1 MLLVAMLV
9 ALPPVA
15 TLAVF
20 LAAGLLFVELV
31 LWVEAGLLRVL
42 VLAVLAGPW
51 PLPIDA
57 ASLGVGSIN
66 QSINQSSINL
76 LEPN

>member
-1 MLLVAMLV
+1 MEASDGWLAMLLVAMLM

-31 LWVEAGLLRVL
+31 LWVEVGLLRVL
-42 VLAVLAGPW
+42 VLAVLAGP
-51 PLPIDA
+51 
-57 ASLGVGSIN
+57 
-66 QSINQSSINL
+66 
-76 LEPN
+76 